1 MSQKHFLLKGT
12 FILTV
17 VGILTRVMGFFTV
30 FFSADLSLQKKSV
43 CIQLIFPVYTLAYA
57 ATSAGIETAL
67 ARLVAASSA
76 KKAVCKSLFLP
87 ESSTALFSFLSI
99 CCLFLLQKNAVFL
112 TTVIL
117 GDPRCA
123 SLIFLIAY
131 ALPFAALHS
140 CSCGYFLGLKQIRL
154 PALSQLFEQ
163 LVRIFLLSSSIQ
175 PMFIPLLHHL
185 SQLLSSELSVVK
197 LQPLFFASISS
208 ELPGNL
214 SPHTGS
220 RLFLLFLPCFFCP
233 STDRKQSPSES
244 FSESGSNFYSSC
256 PAKVWNEYL
265 RFS

>member
-17 VGILTRVMGFFTV
+17 VGILTRVMGFFYRI
-30 FFSADLSLQKKSV
+30 FLSRSFPAEEIGLY
-43 CIQLIFPVYTLAYA
+43 QLIFPVYTLAYA

-76 KKAVCKSLFLP
+76 KKQSAKAYSYLKAALLCSL
-87 ESSTALFSFLSI
+87 FLSI

-117 GDPRCA
+117 GNPRCA

-131 ALPFAALHS
+131 ALPFAAVVTFWGS
-140 CSCGYFLGLKQIRL
+140 SRSGFLPSPNYLNSWSG
-154 PALSQLFEQ
+154 S
-163 LVRIFLLSSSIQ
+163 FLLSSSIQ

-220 RLFLLFLPCFFCP
+220 RLFLLFLPCFFLP
-233 STDRKQSPSES
+233 
-244 FSESGSNFYSSC
+244 FH
-256 PAKVWNEYL
+256 
-265 RFS
+265 

>member
-17 VGILTRVMGFFTV
+17 VGILTRVMGFFYRI
-30 FFSADLSLQKKSV
+30 FLSRSFPAEEIGLY
-43 CIQLIFPVYTLAYA
+43 QLIFPVYTLAYA

-76 KKAVCKSLFLP
+76 KKQSAKAYSYLKAALLCSL
-87 ESSTALFSFLSI
+87 FLSI

-140 CSCGYFLGLKQIRL
+140 CSCGYFWGSSRSGFL
-154 PALSQLFEQ
+154 PSPNYLNSWSGS
-163 LVRIFLLSSSIQ
+163 FLLSSSIQ
-175 PMFIPLLHHL
+175 PMLIPLLHHL

-197 LQPLFFASISS
+197 LQSLFFASISS

-214 SPHTGS
+214 YPHTGS
-220 RLFLLFLPCFFCP
+220 RLFLLFLPCFFLP
-233 STDRKQSPSES
+233 
-244 FSESGSNFYSSC
+244 FH
-256 PAKVWNEYL
+256 
-265 RFS
+265 

>member
-17 VGILTRVMGFFTV
+17 VGILTRVMGFFYRI
-30 FFSADLSLQKKSV
+30 FLSRSFPAEEIGLY
-43 CIQLIFPVYTLAYA
+43 QLIFPVYTLAYA

-76 KKAVCKSLFLP
+76 KKQSAKAYSYLKAALLCSL
-87 ESSTALFSFLSI
+87 FLSI

-163 LVRIFLLSSSIQ
+163 LVRIFFVIFLYTADAHTAFTPSVA
-175 PMFIPLLHHL
+175 
-185 SQLLSSELSVVK
+185 LLSSELSVVK

-214 SPHTGS
+214 YLHTGS
-220 RLFLLFLPCFFCP
+220 RLFLLFLPCFFLP
-233 STDRKQSPSES
+233 
-244 FSESGSNFYSSC
+244 FH
-256 PAKVWNEYL
+256 
-265 RFS
+265 